1 MDGNKRVLEIE
12 LLKAVAIT
20 GMVFIHILE
29 LSPCLTK
36 TTSGPGYYICIM
48 ISFFGG
54 IASGGVF
61 MFAMGWGGAF
71 SGRST
76 PKTYLE
82 RVLRLIL
89 LGLLVNVFQQWIP
102 MYLRPDMY
110 GSISEKWYTLFA
122 VDIYAFAAVAM
133 LYLALMR
140 GLLKHERLVFAVSVA
155 LLFISLLINGLTEP
169 ESFSTGSDL
178 GDTLLGVFVR
188 ENEYSY
194 FPFVSWIF
202 FPVTGF
208 ISGKLFQKL
217 GRKRFLVFLAV
228 TGTLTLVPASIIMY
242 VRDIPNAVLAPYFV
256 TDTEYYA
263 LDNINLICSY
273 GLIAYEFIIAT
284 FVIRLVK
291 NRLPGI
297 ILYMSRSVM
306 HIYLFQWLF
315 IGLLSGVISKTVS
328 LPAILLISAVVL
340 VSANG
345 YCILRDRFLADIKS
359 RNKANKLSMN

>member
-1 MDGNKRVLEIE
+1 MGSNKRVLEIE

-29 LSPCLTK
+29 MSPCLTV
-36 TTSGPGYYICIM
+36 TTSGAGYYICIL

-71 SGRST
+71 SSKAT
-76 PKTYLE
+76 PKTYLD
-82 RVLRLIL
+82 RLLQLVL

-102 MYLRPDMY
+102 MYLRPDKY
-110 GSISEKWYTLFA
+110 GTVPENWHTLFA
-122 VDIYAFAAVAM
+122 VDIYAFAAAAM

-140 GLLKHERLVFAVSVA
+140 GLMKHERLLFAVSVA
-155 LLFISLLINGLTEP
+155 LLFISLLINGITEP
-169 ESFSTGSDL
+169 ESFSTGSEL
-178 GDTLLGVFVR
+178 GDTLIGVFIR

-208 ISGKLFQKL
+208 VSGKLFRKW
-217 GRKRFLVFLAV
+217 GRKKFLIFLAV
-228 TGTLTLVPASIIMY
+228 TGTIALVSASIIMY

-256 TDTEYYA
+256 TETEYYA

-273 GLIAYEFIIAT
+273 GLIAYEFLIAS
-284 FVIRLVK
+284 LVVK
-291 NRLPGI
+291 LVRNRLPDI

-315 IGLLSGVISKTVS
+315 IGLLSGVISKTES

-345 YCILRDRFLADIKS
+345 YCILKDRF
-359 RNKANKLSMN
+359 